1 MGLSL
6 RRMQT
11 SNTSVGLSQA
21 TLKLVPG
28 APAELEKAR
37 SGPLRK
43 KDTQR
48 TGLGDPSDNTKSTK
62 PSHFYC
68 NHSSQG

>member
-6 RRMQT
+6 GRTQT

-37 SGPLRK
+37 LELSRK
-43 KDTQR
+43 KTHR
-48 TGLGDPSDNTKSTK
+48 VLN
-62 PSHFYC
+62 
-68 NHSSQG
+68 